1 MTQPSRTGTQ
11 AVRGQHPLITSQFE
25 DGDSSRNPVE
35 EKHPETEMLADCRTT
50 GSPRWQPRH
59 PIPHRRSRRSQS

>member
-11 AVRGQHPLITSQFE
+11 AARGQHPLITSQFE

-35 EKHPETEMLADCRTT
+35 KHPETEMLACTTT